1 MIIPADAFRQAVA
14 LQQRGD
20 LAGAERAYRTILRQ
34 QPKHFQTLSN
44 LGSVLLLA
52 ERVEE
57 AIHCLRGALNQQPR
71 SAVAQTLLARAL
83 AMVDRHGEALERVRR
98 AIAVDPRLSD
108 THAIMA
114 QVLADTGRYEEAAA
128 ALGRAIE
135 LAPER
140 ARFYYYWGHI
150 TRWRADDP
158 RLAALEGLART
169 RASRPPP
176 EQIELCFALAKAYGD
191 CGDVTRAFPLLI
203 EGGALQRRLL
213 RYDEASTLRE
223 MAEPS
228 RVLDAGWMGRHGGA
242 GDPSPVPVFIV
253 GMPRSGTTLVEQIL
267 ASHPG
272 VHALGERRLFEAA
285 LARVGGSDVVP
296 ASVAAR
302 WTDAEL
308 RRVGGLYVEA
318 VRRAAPTGAVR
329 IVDKL
334 PGNFQY
340 AGLIHAALPNARLI
354 HTGRDPVDTC
364 LSVFSVLFAGTAHL
378 YSYDLGELGR
388 YYRAY
393 QQAMTHWRNVLP
405 AGVML
410 DVRYEAVVDDLAGE
424 ARRIVAHC
432 GLDWDD
438 ACLAF
443 HATKRPIRTA
453 SHAQVRQ
460 PIYRGS
466 VGRPRPPREMLLPL
480 LAAIGGD
487 ASVAG

>member
-1 MIIPADAFRQAVA
+1 
-14 LQQRGD
+14 
-20 LAGAERAYRTILRQ
+20 
-34 QPKHFQTLSN
+34 
-44 LGSVLLLA
+44 
-52 ERVEE
+52 
-57 AIHCLRGALNQQPR
+57 
-71 SAVAQTLLARAL
+71 
-83 AMVDRHGEALERVRR
+83 
-98 AIAVDPRLSD
+98 
-108 THAIMA
+108 
-114 QVLADTGRYEEAAA
+114 
-128 ALGRAIE
+128 
-135 LAPER
+135 
-140 ARFYYYWGHI
+140 
-150 TRWRADDP
+150 
-158 RLAALEGLART
+158 
-169 RASRPPP
+169 
-176 EQIELCFALAKAYGD
+176 
-191 CGDVTRAFPLLI
+191 
-203 EGGALQRRLL
+203 
-213 RYDEASTLRE
+213 
-223 MAEPS
+223 
-228 RVLDAGWMGRHGGA
+228 
-242 GDPSPVPVFIV
+242 
-253 GMPRSGTTLVEQIL
+253 
-267 ASHPG
+267 
-272 VHALGERRLFEAA
+272 
-285 LARVGGSDVVP
+285 
-296 ASVAAR
+296 
-302 WTDAEL
+302 
-308 RRVGGLYVEA
+308 
-318 VRRAAPTGAVR
+318 GAVR

-340 AGLIHAALPNARLI
+340 AGLIHAALPNARVI